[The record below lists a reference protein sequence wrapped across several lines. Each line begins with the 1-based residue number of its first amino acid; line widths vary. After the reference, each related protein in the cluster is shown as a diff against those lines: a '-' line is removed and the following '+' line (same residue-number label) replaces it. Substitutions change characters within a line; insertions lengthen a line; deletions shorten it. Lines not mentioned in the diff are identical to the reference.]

1 MTSLDFSKFKRAI
14 DRQFDKIS
22 KHDLFRTD
30 VGKDQLWET
39 YLSSFPTGT
48 NPTYRE
54 RSEHDCSCCRQFR
67 SEHDCSCCRQ
77 FIKAVGNVVAIID
90 GKVVSIWDIEIDEPA
105 YQLVADSMAQLVKAH
120 KVTDVFLHPEKT
132 AGTDRNFEDDN
143 GKVITWNHFHVNIP
157 WGRNQGKNYY
167 RIKKEIPT
175 LLGISRDVH
184 DVLLRGLTELTQDS
198 VDTVLDII
206 RQNSLY
212 RGNEYQSN
220 VKVFDRMKRAFDKLG
235 TEQAKDLFVW
245 ENFDKVSSGA
255 VSKIRN
261 TAIGTLLI
269 DLSAGEDLE
278 GAVRKFE
285 TSIMAPSNYKRS
297 TALVSQKMVDAAK
310 VAVEELGLTSAL
322 ERRYAKLADVRV
334 NDIIFANRE
343 ARGAMLGGAFAGIAN
358 KATTPK
364 NLDKVETVSIEK
376 FINDIVPQVDSI
388 EVFVENRYIN
398 NLVSLVAPAYKGAK
412 SLFKWDNDFSWSY
425 NGDFTDSIKERVKRA
440 GGNVTGDLACR
451 LAWSNYDDL
460 DFHMKEPGFEI
471 FYVAKRSPVTGGQL
485 DVDMNAGSGHTREPV
500 ENIFYGDQRTMKEGN
515 YELFV
520 HQFMKRE
527 TTDVGFEAEIDYLGD
542 VKRYTYGKPLSQG
555 EKVVVAKFKYTHTG
569 GIEITESLTESN
581 ASKTVWNIKTQDFH
595 KVNVFMLSPNYWEGE
610 AVGNKHYFFML
621 EGCVN
626 DGQARGFFNEFL
638 KPDLDKH
645 RKVLEIV
652 GSKMKVEES
661 NDQLSG
667 LGFSDTKRA
676 EVLVRV
682 KGSFT
687 RLLKVMI

>member
-30 VGKDQLWET
+30 VNKDQLWDK

-54 RSEHDCSCCRQFR
+54 RTEY
-67 SEHDCSCCRQ
+67 DCSCCRQ
-77 FIKAVGNVVAIID
+77 FIKAVGNTVTIID
-90 GKVVSIWDIEIDEPA
+90 GRVVSIWDIEIDEPA
-105 YQLVADSMAQLVKAH
+105 YQLVADSMSQFVKSH
-120 KVTDVFLHPEKT
+120 QISDVFLHPEKT
-132 AGTDRNFEDDN
+132 AGTDRNFEN
-143 GKVITWNHFHVNIP
+143 PRKAGGITINEGKVITWEHFHVNIP

-167 RIKKEIPT
+167 RAKKEIPT
-175 LLGISRDVH
+175 ELGLKRADH
-184 DVLLRGLTELTQDS
+184 DVLMRGLTELTQDS
-198 VDTVLDII
+198 VDTVLEII
-206 RQNSLY
+206 KQGSLY
-212 RGNEYQSN
+212 RGNEYQAN
-220 VKVFDRMKRAFDKLG
+220 VKAFDKLKRAFDKLK
-235 TEQAKDLFVW
+235 TDQERDLFVW
-245 ENFDKVSSGA
+245 ENFDKVSGA
-255 VSKIRN
+255 VSRIKN

-269 DLSAGEDLE
+269 DLSSNDPKASDLE
-278 GAVRKFE
+278 TAVRKFE
-285 TSIMAPSNYKRS
+285 TSIMAPSNFKRS
-297 TALVSQKMVDAAK
+297 KALVSQKQVDDAK
-310 VAVEELGLTSAL
+310 KAVEELGLTSAL
-322 ERRYAKLADVRV
+322 ERRYAKISDVRV

-343 ARGAMLGGAFAGIAN
+343 ARGAMLGGAFDGVAN
-358 KATTPK
+358 KANTPK
-364 NLDKVETVSIEK
+364 NLDKVETISIEK
-376 FINDIVPQVDSI
+376 FINDIVPQISSI

-398 NLVSLVAPAYKGAK
+398 NLVSLVAPAYKDAK
-412 SLFKWDNDFSWSY
+412 SLFKWNNDFSWSY
-425 NGDFTDSIKERVKRA
+425 NGDFTDSIKERVKKA

-460 DFHMKEPGFEI
+460 DFHMKEAGGYEI
-471 FYVAKRSPVTGGQL
+471 AYYSKHSPHGGQL

-500 ENIFYGDQRTMKEGN
+500 ENIFYGDRHKMKEGN

-542 VKRYTYGKPLSQG
+542 VKRYAYGKGLSQG
-555 EKVVVAKFKYTHTG
+555 ERVVVAKFKYTHVG
-569 GIEITESLTESN
+569 GIEIVESLPESN
-581 ASKTVWNIKTQDFH
+581 ASKTVWGIKTQDFH

-610 AVGNKHYFFML
+610 AVGNKHYLFML
-621 EGCVN
+621 EGCIN

-652 GSKMKVEES
+652 ASKMKTGEAV
-661 NDQLSG
+661 DQLSG

-676 EVLVRV
+676 EIIVRV

-687 RLLKVMI
+687 RTLKVLI

>member
-1 MTSLDFSKFKRAI
+1 MPSLDFSKFKRAV

-30 VGKDQLWET
+30 AGKDQLWET
-39 YLSSFPTGT
+39 YLSSFPEGS

-54 RSEHDCSCCRQFR
+54 RCEHDCSF
-67 SEHDCSCCRQ
+67 CRQ
-77 FIKAVGNVVAIID
+77 FIKAVGNTVAIID
-90 GKVVSIWDIEIDEPA
+90 GKIVSIWDIEIDEPA
-105 YQLVADSMAQLVKAH
+105 YQAVADSMSQFVKAH
-120 KVTDVFLHPEKT
+120 KITDVFLHPEKS
-132 AGTDRNFEDDN
+132 AGTDRNFEN
-143 GKVITWNHFHVNIP
+143 PRKAGGITINEGKVVTWEHFHVNIP

-175 LLGISRDVH
+175 ELGFKRADH
-184 DVLLRGLTELTQDS
+184 DVFLRGLTELTQDS

-206 RQNSLY
+206 KQGSLY
-212 RGNEYQSN
+212 RGNEYQAN
-220 VKVFDRMKRAFDKLG
+220 VKGFDKMKRAFDKLK
-235 TEQAKDLFVW
+235 TDQERDLFVW
-245 ENFDKVSSGA
+245 ENFDKHPGTR
-255 VSKIRN
+255 IRN

-285 TSIMAPSNYKRS
+285 TSIMAPANYKRS

-310 VAVEELGLTSAL
+310 VTVEELGLTSAL
-322 ERRYAKLADVRV
+322 ERRYAKLSDVRV

-343 ARGAMLGGAFAGIAN
+343 ARGAMLGGAFDGIAN
-358 KATTPK
+358 KAATPK
-364 NLDKVETVSIEK
+364 NLDKVETISIEK
-376 FINDIVPQVDSI
+376 FINDIVPQVNSI
-388 EVFVENRYIN
+388 EVFVDNRYIN
-398 NLVSLVAPAYKGAK
+398 NLVSLVAPAYKDAK

-425 NGDFTDSIKERVKRA
+425 NGDFTDSIKERVKKA

-460 DFHMKEPGFEI
+460 DFHMKEAGGYEI
-471 FYVAKRSPVTGGQL
+471 AYYSKHSPHGGQL

-500 ENIFYGDQRTMKEGN
+500 ENIFYGDRHKMKEGN

-542 VKRYTYGKPLSQG
+542 VKRYTYVRPLSQG
-555 EKVVVAKFKYTHTG
+555 EKIVVAKFKYTHPG
-569 GIEITESLTESN
+569 GIEITESLPESN
-581 ASKTVWNIKTQDFH
+581 ASKTVCGIKTQDFP
-595 KVNVFMLSPNYWEGE
+595 KVNRVMLSPNYWEGE
-610 AVGNKHYFFML
+610 AVGNKHYLFML
-621 EGCVN
+621 EGCIN

-652 GSKMKVEES
+652 ASKMKTGEAV
-661 NDQLSG
+661 DQLSG

-676 EVLVRV
+676 EIIVRV

-687 RLLKVMI
+687 RTLKVLI

>member
-1 MTSLDFSKFKRAI
+1 MPSLDFSKFKRAI
-14 DRQFDKIS
+14 DHQFDKIS

-30 VGKDQLWET
+30 VDKDQLWET
-39 YLSSFPTGT
+39 YLSSFPEGT

-54 RSEHDCSCCRQFR
+54 RREY
-67 SEHDCSCCRQ
+67 DCSCCRQ
-77 FIKAVGNVVAIID
+77 FIKAVGNTVAIID

-105 YQLVADSMAQLVKAH
+105 YQAVADSMSQFVKAH
-120 KVTDVFLHPEKT
+120 KITDVFLHPEKT

-167 RIKKEIPT
+167 RDKKDIPT

-212 RGNEYQSN
+212 RGNEYQAN

-245 ENFDKVSSGA
+245 ENFDKVSGA

-269 DLSAGEDLE
+269 GLSAGEDLE

-398 NLVSLVAPAYKGAK
+398 NLVSLVAPAYKDAK

-460 DFHMKEPGFEI
+460 DFHMKEAGGYEI
-471 FYVAKRSPVTGGQL
+471 AYYSKHSPHGGQL

-500 ENIFYGDQRTMKEGN
+500 ENIFYGDRCTMKEGN

-527 TTDVGFEAEIDYLGD
+527 NTDVGFEAEIDYLGD

-555 EKVVVAKFKYTHTG
+555 EKVVIAKFKYTHAG

-621 EGCVN
+621 EGCIN

-661 NDQLSG
+661 TDQLSG
-667 LGFSDTKRA
+667 IGISDTIHT
-676 EVLVRV
+676 EILVRV

-687 RLLKVMI
+687 RILKVMI

>member
-1 MTSLDFSKFKRAI
+1 MTSLDFSKFKHAI
-14 DRQFDKIS
+14 DRQFDKMA

-30 VGKDQLWET
+30 VNKDQLWDK
-39 YLSSFPTGT
+39 YLSSFPAGT
-48 NPTYRE
+48 NNIYRE
-54 RSEHDCSCCRQFR
+54 RSEYDCSCCRQFV
-67 SEHDCSCCRQ
+67 
-77 FIKAVGNVVAIID
+77 KAVGNTVTIID
-90 GKVVSIWDIEIDEPA
+90 GKVVSIWDIEVDEPA
-105 YQLVADSMAQLVKAH
+105 YQAVADSMSQFVKAH
-120 KVTDVFLHPEKT
+120 KVTDVFLHPEKS
-132 AGTDRNFEDDN
+132 AGTDKNFEDDN
-143 GKVITWNHFHVNIP
+143 GKVITWNHFHVDIP

-167 RIKKEIPT
+167 RAKKEIPT
-175 LLGISRDVH
+175 ELGEQRSYH

-212 RGNEYQSN
+212 RGNEYAEN
-220 VKVFDRMKRAFDKLG
+220 LKAFGKLKKVFDKLE
-235 TEQAKDLFVW
+235 TEQARDLFVW
-245 ENFDKVSSGA
+245 GAFDKVSGS

-269 DLSAGEDLE
+269 DLSAGDDLE

-285 TSIMAPSNYKRS
+285 TSIMAPSNYKRP

-310 VAVEELGLTSAL
+310 KTVEELGLTSAL
-322 ERRYAKLADVRV
+322 ERRYAKLADVSV

-343 ARGAMLGGAFAGIAN
+343 VRGAMVGGAFDGIAN
-358 KATTPK
+358 KATIPK

-376 FINDIVPQVDSI
+376 FIKDIVPQVDSI
-388 EVFVENRYIN
+388 EVFVDNKYIN
-398 NLVSLVAPAYKGAK
+398 NLVSLVAPAYKDAK
-412 SLFKWDNDFSWSY
+412 SLFKWNNDFSWSY
-425 NGDFTDSIKERVKRA
+425 NGDFTDSIKERVKKA

-451 LAWSNYDDL
+451 LAWSNHDDL
-460 DFHMKEPGFEI
+460 DFHMKEAGGFEI
-471 FYVAKRSPVTGGQL
+471 AYYNKVSPFTGGQL
-485 DVDMNAGSGHTREPV
+485 DVDMNAGGGRTREPV
-500 ENIFYGDQRTMKEGN
+500 ENIFYSDIQWMREGN

-527 TTDVGFEAEIDYLGD
+527 TTDVGFEAEIDYFGD
-542 VKRYTYGKPLSQG
+542 VKRYAYAKPLSQG
-555 EKVVVAKFKYTHTG
+555 EKVVVVKFKYTHVG
-569 GIEITESLTESN
+569 GIEITESLPESN
-581 ASKTVWNIKTQDFH
+581 ASKTVWGIRTQDFH
-595 KVNVFMLSPNYWEGE
+595 KVNVFMLSPNHWEGE

-621 EGCVN
+621 ENCIN

-652 GSKMKVEES
+652 GSKMKTGEAA
-661 NDQLSG
+661 DQLSG

-676 EVLVRV
+676 EVIVRV

-687 RLLKVMI
+687 RLLKVTI